1 VEEAMTTLH
10 DVIRRPLIT
19 EKSNYQNRRLH
30 QYVFE
35 VTSNATKNLV
45 KDAVE
50 AIFDVKVLR
59 VNVINLPA
67 KYKRNLRSRRM
78 VQRRTAYKKAIVTLA
93 EGDTIAVFEGV
104 K

>member
-1 VEEAMTTLH
+1 MSTIY
-10 DVIRRPLIT
+10 DVLRRPLIT
-19 EKSNYQNRRLH
+19 EKSNYQNSQLH

-35 VTSNATKNLV
+35 VNADASKVLV

-50 AIFDVKVLR
+50 KLFDVKVLQ
-59 VNVINLPA
+59 VNMMNMPA
-67 KYKRNLRSRRM
+67 KRKRYLRSRRM
-78 VQRRTAYKKAIVTLA
+78 INRRTAYKKAIVTLA

>member
-1 VEEAMTTLH
+1 MTTYF
-10 DVIRRPLIT
+10 DIIRRPLIT
-19 EKSNYQNRRLH
+19 EKSSYQNRRLH

-35 VTSNATKNLV
+35 VSPNATKMLV
-45 KDAVE
+45 KDAIE
-50 AIFDVKVLR
+50 ALFDVKVLR

-67 KYKRNLRSRRM
+67 KRKRNLRSRRM
-78 VQRRTAYKKAIVTLA
+78 VHRRSSYKKAIVTLQ

>member
-1 VEEAMTTLH
+1 MTTYF
-10 DVIRRPLIT
+10 DIIRRPLIT
-19 EKSNYQNRRLH
+19 EKSSYQNRRLH

-35 VTSNATKNLV
+35 VSPNATKMLV
-45 KDAVE
+45 KDAIE
-50 AIFDVKVLR
+50 ALFDVKVLR

-67 KYKRNLRSRRM
+67 KRKRNLRSRRM
-78 VQRRTAYKKAIVTLA
+78 VRRRSSYKKAIVTLQ